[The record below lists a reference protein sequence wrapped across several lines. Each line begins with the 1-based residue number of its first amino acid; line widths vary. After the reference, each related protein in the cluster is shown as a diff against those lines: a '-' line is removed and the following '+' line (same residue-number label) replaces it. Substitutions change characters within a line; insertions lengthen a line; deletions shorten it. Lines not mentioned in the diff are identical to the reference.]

1 MSELIT
7 TLTILFG
14 ITSIMLGLAKRFN
27 QPVIPTYITAGVI
40 TGLFIDESQ
49 ILEMAQIGIA
59 FLVFVFGLKFDPERL
74 KSVAKESQTAT
85 TMQVAVIGLFSYMT
99 AVVLGFGN
107 MDAIYFSIAASL
119 SSSLIG
125 LDLIE
130 KEVQL
135 DLIHGRLAESIHL
148 IQDIIA
154 LVMAAILINSTI
166 TTSSIITSLGYGAG
180 LVLFALI
187 ARKWIYPVVI
197 EQAEGSTEIVMLTG
211 LTLLVGYALV
221 AQQLGVSIIVG
232 SFAAGLT
239 AAKFPYNSE
248 MIDTLGSV
256 KDFFSIIFFTAL
268 GALLSFPSFE
278 VAVTSFVLVVFT
290 NLIKPGVTVVPLL
303 QQGYDSRTAYLTS
316 FSIDQVSEFAL
327 IIAIQGYTIGR
338 ISGLMFESIILAATA
353 TMIISSYTSRHKDFL
368 YERLSALQVLDST
381 DRKVQEKEKIE
392 DGIESHIVIVGY
404 DIQGK
409 NIVDHLN
416 DIDQSYIVIENN
428 PERIL
433 ELQKRD
439 ENYIYGDVMH
449 ERVWEK
455 AKIDEAQLI
464 VSTVPLI
471 QISRKIL
478 DLETDTEK
486 LLRAETIE
494 EAAKLMEQGAYY
506 VSVEDNL
513 SSEVITEHVIG
524 VTKDPE
530 YREELRRRNLLE
542 IRKYIEEEEG

>member
-40 TGLFIDESQ
+40 AGLFIDESQ

-187 ARKWIYPVVI
+187 ARKWIYPAVI

-368 YERLSALQVLDST
+368 YERLSTLQVLDST

-392 DGIESHIVIVGY
+392 DNIESHIVIVGY

-409 NIVDHLN
+409 NIIDHLN